1 MQKSFLLAPHDRE
14 KNVCCLPVLL
24 AANGVVRAVAMAPGI
39 QAGAVAL

>member
-14 KNVCCLPVLL
+14 KKVCCLPVFL